1 MARLYSPVTSKS
13 SHHTRLQA
21 GQGAGLYRKRVSIGG
36 SEIAAPYDF
45 GFQLRHYVTAP
56 EVREDD
62 KLVEVV
68 RLASGGLVKVDVVSR
83 GTVNAPRLELT
94 LFSNQRLQPA
104 QIKEV
109 RQQLGWRL
117 GLDDDLRPF
126 YALAK
131 ADTVMSASI
140 DLNFG
145 AKGKSAHTMFD
156 GVIDVI
162 CSQNTEFRRVY
173 AMRANLAAAFG
184 DPLVIAGGVYHAS
197 PTPEQLAAAPLAAIR
212 ACKVGYRGRYIKGVA
227 EAVAGGMDI
236 EALKRPP
243 REAARAELMRLPG
256 VGPYTADL
264 ALIIGARRRDALFLD
279 LYIREALR
287 QFYFGGDR
295 VGDEQLRDFAE
306 TTWGPYQGYAGMYLV
321 TNTEVWAEKLGIPFR
336 LTSGALSDPDST

>member
-1 MARLYSPVTSKS
+1 LVRAPVTSKS
-13 SHHTRLQA
+13 SNPTRLHA
-21 GQGAGLYRKRVSIGG
+21 GQAAGLHRKRVSIGG

-68 RLASGGLVKVDVVSR
+68 RLASGGLVKVDVVSH

-94 LFSNQRLQPA
+94 LFSHQRLQPA
-104 QIKEV
+104 QIEEV
-109 RQQLGWRL
+109 RQQVGWRL

-126 YALAK
+126 YAQAK
-131 ADTVMSASI
+131 EDPVMSASI

-145 AKGKSAHTMFD
+145 AKGKSAYTMFD

-162 CSQNTEFRRVY
+162 CSQNTGFRHVY

-184 DPLVIAGGVYHAS
+184 DPLVIAGRVYHAS
-197 PTPEQLAAAPLAAIR
+197 PTPAQLAAASLAAIR
-212 ACKVGYRGRYIKGVA
+212 ACKVGYRDRYIKGVA
-227 EAVAGGMDI
+227 EAVAGGIDI
-236 EALKRPP
+236 EALKRLP
-243 REAARAELMRLPG
+243 REEARTEVMRLPG

-295 VGDEQLRDFAE
+295 VGDEQLQEFAK
-306 TTWGPYQGYAGMYLV
+306 TTWGRYQSYAGMYLV

-336 LTSGALSDPDST
+336 LTSGALSDPDSP